1 MKNPKQVTCK
11 INLLDGEP
19 ISFKIEATA
28 EKVRNVGSRIEKFM
42 NSNYIGVRLPER
54 LLLVPMQ
61 NVQSIE
67 LSPAPDGLIMNVV
80 NDAIPLDDPGTAAEG

>member
-1 MKNPKQVTCK
+1 MKNPKHLTCK
-11 INLLDGEP
+11 INLLNGDP
-19 ISFKIEATA
+19 ISFKIEATD
-28 EKVRNVGSRIEKFM
+28 EKVRNAGSRIEKFM

-67 LSPAPDGLIMNVV
+67 LSPAPAGMIVNVV
-80 NDAIPLDDPGTAAEG
+80 NEAIPLEGTEIASQG

>member
-1 MKNPKQVTCK
+1 
-11 INLLDGEP
+11 
-19 ISFKIEATA
+19 
-28 EKVRNVGSRIEKFM
+28 M

-67 LSPAPDGLIMNVV
+67 LSPAPAGMIVNVA
-80 NDAIPLDDPGTAAEG
+80 NEAIPLEGTETASQG